1 MALDNIKSPSPS
13 REETSNNKRPLSEIS
28 PNIPRT
34 SKTIGFKKR
43 RNSLGFEMASIPS
56 NFKSKIPQLSNSL
69 GSSSGSLGGSSSGSS
84 AGSTSSSISIPQGI
98 LSIQER
104 LKRKSTIRSNFKN
117 VQSVVTSSTSQ
128 ISELQEEYYS
138 LNESYKRQA
147 QFLENQEIELN
158 KLKRIFKNTYYK
170 IEKIS
175 NLINEKQIHLEFI
188 EEDIV
193 SFIEQEEKLINL
205 KIKEYEMKLN
215 SQFKELEFEMM
226 NELEDAKK
234 FDFTDLI
241 ENVESL
247 TRKRDVVKNEIE
259 ELKEKV
265 NERLNEETKMF
276 ETELANKIE
285 PLVEQKKTIQSE
297 LDDKKKELEK
307 ISMEHYQQESTL
319 VEKQTDI
326 DVVKH
331 EISRIEQIMNNFQ
344 ATKKSLESD
353 LDKVDQELSSIMT
366 KDSEEQKE
374 YDIIHSEYSILRN
387 KISKHDHQRRVLEN
401 SIMEYEGK
409 FRVYGI
415 GTDVNLFNKSF
426 TVNNPSSFIIEE
438 FQCLVKSVLKNRNVC
453 IINNY
458 LPGGS
463 IVINSFENF
472 KQQNSIYQ
480 CISIKDDDICDLLN
494 SNMSV
499 DTLFQHQKMII
510 DDFDQFKQVVED
522 LDSTISEELAIHIIS
537 NEKTKFIVVDCS
549 RVDIDKQKN
558 ILSRFIKS
566 DIKGNDFLGCLL
578 NWLYKN
584 CTALFLYDAKDQES
598 INLLNTINSIDIP
611 S

>member
-104 LKRKSTIRSNFKN
+104 LKRKSTIRLNFKN

-285 PLVEQKKTIQSE
+285 PLVEQKKTIQLE
-297 LDDKKKELEK
+297 LDDKRRNLKK
-307 ISMEHYQQESTL
+307 
-319 VEKQTDI
+319 
-326 DVVKH
+326 
-331 EISRIEQIMNNFQ
+331 F
-344 ATKKSLESD
+344 
-353 LDKVDQELSSIMT
+353 
-366 KDSEEQKE
+366 
-374 YDIIHSEYSILRN
+374 
-387 KISKHDHQRRVLEN
+387 
-401 SIMEYEGK
+401 
-409 FRVYGI
+409 
-415 GTDVNLFNKSF
+415 
-426 TVNNPSSFIIEE
+426 
-438 FQCLVKSVLKNRNVC
+438 
-453 IINNY
+453 
-458 LPGGS
+458 
-463 IVINSFENF
+463 
-472 KQQNSIYQ
+472 
-480 CISIKDDDICDLLN
+480 
-494 SNMSV
+494 
-499 DTLFQHQKMII
+499 
-510 DDFDQFKQVVED
+510 
-522 LDSTISEELAIHIIS
+522 
-537 NEKTKFIVVDCS
+537 
-549 RVDIDKQKN
+549 
-558 ILSRFIKS
+558 
-566 DIKGNDFLGCLL
+566 
-578 NWLYKN
+578 
-584 CTALFLYDAKDQES
+584 
-598 INLLNTINSIDIP
+598 
-611 S
+611 